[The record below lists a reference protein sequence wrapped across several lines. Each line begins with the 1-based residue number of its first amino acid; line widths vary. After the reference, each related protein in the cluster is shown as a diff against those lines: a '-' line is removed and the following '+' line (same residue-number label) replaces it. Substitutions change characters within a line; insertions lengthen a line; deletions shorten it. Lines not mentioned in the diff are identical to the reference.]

1 LDRCTPSSLPR
12 TNSTSH
18 SDFAKRC

>member
-18 SDFAKRC
+18 SDFSKRC